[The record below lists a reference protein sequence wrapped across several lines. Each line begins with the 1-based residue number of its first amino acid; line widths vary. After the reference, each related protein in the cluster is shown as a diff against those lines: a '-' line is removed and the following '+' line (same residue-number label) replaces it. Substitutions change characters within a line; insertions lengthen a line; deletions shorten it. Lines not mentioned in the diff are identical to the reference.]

1 MQRFASPP
9 RTGPHNPLMDEDY
22 YAILKV
28 SRDASADE
36 IQKSYRKLAAK
47 YHPDMN
53 QGNKKARETFQ
64 KVQRAY
70 EVLNDPEQRKL
81 YDKFGSSYERATSGG
96 AAGGGPQWR
105 SGGPGGVEIDFSQFF
120 GGGGGGAGGGGA
132 GGDPF
137 SEIFKQFGG
146 GGPAGGANGG
156 RRGGR
161 RSHRGS
167 DITHTVDIPFKDAIS
182 GGEISLKLERV
193 GGESETIT
201 VRIPPGVADGQTIRV
216 RGQGEPGGGVPGD
229 LLLTVRVGTHPFYTR
244 RDNDLVIRVP
254 VSLGEAVG
262 GAKSD
267 VPTPWGEIAMKI
279 PPGTSGGKRWR
290 IKGHGVRNRKGEG
303 DLFVEVQI
311 VLPATLT
318 DEQRRLAEKFDAIQP
333 LTPRGD
339 LQW

>member
-1 MQRFASPP
+1 
-9 RTGPHNPLMDEDY
+9 MDEDY

-28 SRDASADE
+28 ARDASAED

-53 QGNKKARETFQ
+53 EGNKKARETFQ

-70 EVLNDPEQRKL
+70 EVLNDPEKRKL
-81 YDKFGSSYERATSGG
+81 YDKFGSSFEGASGG
-96 AAGGGPQWR
+96 GPGGPQWR
-105 SGGPGGVEIDFSQFF
+105 SAGPGGVDIDFSQIFGG
-120 GGGGGGAGGGGA
+120 GGGGGGAGGG

-146 GGPAGGANGG
+146 GGAGPTAGG

-167 DITHTVDIPFKDAIS
+167 DITHAVDIPFKDAIT
-182 GGEISLKLERV
+182 GGEISLKLERP
-193 GGESETIT
+193 GGQSETIT

-229 LLLTVRVGTHPFYTR
+229 LLLTVRVGSHPFYTR
-244 RDNDLVIRVP
+244 RDNDLIVRVP

-262 GAKSD
+262 GAKVD
-267 VPTPWGEIAMKI
+267 VPTPWGVIAMKI
-279 PPGTSGGKRWR
+279 PAGASGGKRLR
-290 IKGHGVRNRKGEG
+290 IKGHGVRNRHGEG

-311 VLPATLT
+311 VLPPSPT
-318 DEQRRLAEKFDAIQP
+318 DEQRRLAEKFDALQSV
-333 LTPRGD
+333 TPRLD

>member
-1 MQRFASPP
+1 
-9 RTGPHNPLMDEDY
+9 MDEDY

-28 SRDASADE
+28 ARDAPAEE

-53 QGNKKARETFQ
+53 EGNKKARETFQ

-70 EVLNDPEQRKL
+70 EVLNDPEKRKL
-81 YDKFGSSYERATSGG
+81 YDKFGSSFEGASGG
-96 AAGGGPQWR
+96 GPGGPQWR

-120 GGGGGGAGGGGA
+120 GGGGGGGGGGGA

-146 GGPAGGANGG
+146 GGGAGPAAGG

-161 RSHRGS
+161 RSHRGA
-167 DITHTVDIPFKDAIS
+167 DITHTVDIPFKDSIT
-182 GGEISLKLERV
+182 GGEISLKMERP
-193 GGESETIT
+193 GGQSETIS
-201 VRIPPGVADGQTIRV
+201 VRVPPGVADGQTIRV

-229 LLLTVRVGTHPFYTR
+229 LLLTVRVGSHPYYTR
-244 RDNDLVIRVP
+244 RDNDLIVRVP
-254 VSLGEAVG
+254 VTLGEAVG
-262 GAKSD
+262 GAKVD
-267 VPTPWGEIAMKI
+267 VPTPWGVIAMKI
-279 PPGTSGGKRWR
+279 PSGATGGKRLR
-290 IKGHGVRNRKGEG
+290 IKGHGVRNRSGEG

-311 VLPATLT
+311 VLPPTLT
-318 DEQRRLAEKFDAIQP
+318 DEQRRLAEKFDASQAVA
-333 LTPRGD
+333 PRAE

>member
-1 MQRFASPP
+1 MRRFVRPT
-9 RTGPHNPLMDEDY
+9 RFCPHNPLMEEDY

-53 QGNKKARETFQ
+53 EGNKKARETFQ

-70 EVLNDPEQRKL
+70 EVLNDPEKRKL
-81 YDKFGSSYERATSGG
+81 YDKYGSSFEGASGG
-96 AAGGGPQWR
+96 GPGGPQWR
-105 SGGPGGVEIDFSQFF
+105 SAGPGGVDIDFSQFF
-120 GGGGGGAGGGGA
+120 GGGGGGGG

-146 GGPAGGANGG
+146 AGGAGAAGGG
-156 RRGGR
+156 RRAGR
-161 RSHRGS
+161 RNHRGS
-167 DITHTVDIPFKDAIS
+167 DITHTIDIPFKDSII
-182 GGEISLKLERV
+182 GGEVSLKLERP
-193 GGESETIT
+193 GGQGETIT

-216 RGQGEPGGGVPGD
+216 RGQGDPGGGVPGD
-229 LLLTVRVGTHPFYTR
+229 LLLTVRVGSHPFFTR
-244 RDNDLVIRVP
+244 RDNDLIVRVP

-262 GAKSD
+262 GAKVD

-279 PPGTSGGKRWR
+279 PAGTSGGKRLR
-290 IKGHGVRNRKGEG
+290 IKGHGVRSRKGEG

-311 VLPATLT
+311 VLPATLN
-318 DEQRRLAEKFDAIQP
+318 DEQRRLAEKFDAIHP
-333 LTPRGD
+333 VTPRVD